1 MKNYYELLDIP
12 YNATINQIRSSYQYN
27 ISQFNN
33 LPFLT
38 NNNIVQVKDFKKALY
53 ILSNPTL
60 RNLYNNKLEEHLQQY
75 KNPKSIENKLKN
87 DGKTKEFNYE
97 AEVQGA
103 NTFDTFKE
111 SLDSS
116 TINYSNAN
124 DTADDYANDYSNN
137 ANDANDYANDYVN
150 DYANDANNYTNILSN
165 NKLIDDASSVKA
177 TEVKKNKLNANIIG
191 NRIFSLSHL
200 NKAPVLND
208 FHLKL
213 RKPENGRIEK
223 NH

>member
-12 YNATINQIRSSYQYN
+12 YNANINQIRSSYQYN
-27 ISQFNN
+27 IAQFNN

-60 RNLYNNKLEEHLQQY
+60 RNLYNNKLEEYLEKY
-75 KNPKSIENKLKN
+75 KTRKETNNQLKEENNVKE
-87 DGKTKEFNYE
+87 EFNYE
-97 AEVQGA
+97 PEVQGA
-103 NTFDTFKE
+103 NTFDTFE
-111 SLDSS
+111 ENLDGS
-116 TINYSNAN
+116 TINYSN
-124 DTADDYANDYSNN
+124 DYSN
-137 ANDANDYANDYVN
+137 DFTNDYANDYTN
-150 DYANDANNYTNILSN
+150 DFTNIKSN
-165 NKLIDDASSVKA
+165 NKLIDDASSIKA

-191 NRIFSLSHL
+191 DRIFSLSHL
-200 NKAPVLND
+200 NKTPVLND